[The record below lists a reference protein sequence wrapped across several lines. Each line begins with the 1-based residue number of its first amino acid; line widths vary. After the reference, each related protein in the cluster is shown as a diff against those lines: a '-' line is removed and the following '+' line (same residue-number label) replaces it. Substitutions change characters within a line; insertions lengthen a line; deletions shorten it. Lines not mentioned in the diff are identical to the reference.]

1 MNFFDI
7 NDEFDILAK
16 YKLTPNE
23 LMAIRTI
30 LLAIDGDNEYLIKF
44 NNILTVNDIKFRDIL
59 ISLKSKGII
68 LQSYDVP
75 KPGEVFELAAILINK
90 NFIKNFYRSA
100 FYIGKELY
108 DAYPQSTLV
117 NGCIYTLKRI
127 SKKFNSLEDAFRVYG
142 KIIKWNPETHY
153 KIIELIK
160 WGIDNNYNFTTL
172 DNFIVDQAWNSI
184 EAVKNGVAIN
194 INFNAIKEL

>member
-1 MNFFDI
+1 
-7 NDEFDILAK
+7 
-16 YKLTPNE
+16 
-23 LMAIRTI
+23 MAIRTI

-100 FYIGKELY
+100 FYLGKELY
-108 DAYPQSTLV
+108 DTYPQSTLV

>member
-1 MNFFDI
+1 
-7 NDEFDILAK
+7 
-16 YKLTPNE
+16 
-23 LMAIRTI
+23 MAIRTI

-44 NNILTVNDIKFRDIL
+44 NNILTINDIKFRDIL

-68 LQSYDVP
+68 LQSYDIP

-100 FYIGKELY
+100 FYLGKELY

-194 INFNAIKEL
+194 INFNALKEL

>member
-44 NNILTVNDIKFRDIL
+44 NNILTINDIKFRDIL

-100 FYIGKELY
+100 FYLGKELY

>member
-44 NNILTVNDIKFRDIL
+44 NNILTINDIKFRDIL

-68 LQSYDVP
+68 LQSYDIP

-100 FYIGKELY
+100 FYLGKELY

-194 INFNAIKEL
+194 INFNALKEL